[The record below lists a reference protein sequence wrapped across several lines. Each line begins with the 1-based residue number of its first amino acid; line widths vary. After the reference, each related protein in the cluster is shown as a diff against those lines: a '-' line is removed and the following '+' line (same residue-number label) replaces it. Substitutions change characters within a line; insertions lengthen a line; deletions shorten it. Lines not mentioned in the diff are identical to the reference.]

1 MKRKWIKR
9 TAIIILAPILLFVVL
24 MLSLYIPPVQNLLRK
39 ELTRYASQAT
49 GMQISMRRIDL
60 RFPFNL
66 QLSDVGVIQHK
77 DTLLSMGSLNVRIQV
92 LPLFRGEVEV
102 DDLTLRST
110 SFNSAHL
117 IKGMQLQ
124 GVLGTFSLRSHG
136 VDLSHETAIVNAL
149 ELSDTHVRLKML
161 DRKSVV

>member
-66 QLSDVGVIQHK
+66 QLSDVVASFFLSFSIQISCEFAFDNNIADAK
-77 DTLLSMGSLNVRIQV
+77 T
-92 LPLFRGEVEV
+92 P
-102 DDLTLRST
+102 
-110 SFNSAHL
+110 
-117 IKGMQLQ
+117 
-124 GVLGTFSLRSHG
+124 
-136 VDLSHETAIVNAL
+136 
-149 ELSDTHVRLKML
+149 
-161 DRKSVV
+161 

>member
-66 QLSDVGVIQHK
+66 QLSDVGVFSTKILCCLWHFK
-77 DTLLSMGSLNVRIQV
+77 CSHTG

-124 GVLGTFSLRSHG
+124 VFSVLFSSKPRSRPFARDGSSQRPRAERHAPF
-136 VDLSHETAIVNAL
+136 V
-149 ELSDTHVRLKML
+149 
-161 DRKSVV
+161 

>member
-77 DTLLSMGSLNVRIQV
+77 DT
-92 LPLFRGEVEV
+92 
-102 DDLTLRST
+102 
-110 SFNSAHL
+110 
-117 IKGMQLQ
+117 QLQ
-124 GVLGTFSLRSHG
+124 IKRK
-136 VDLSHETAIVNAL
+136 AKI
-149 ELSDTHVRLKML
+149 DTPHAYLH
-161 DRKSVV
+161 SV

>member
-124 GVLGTFSLRSHG
+124 GVLGTFSLRSH
-136 VDLSHETAIVNAL
+136 
-149 ELSDTHVRLKML
+149 
-161 DRKSVV
+161 